1 MVSSSWRRRRHAAM
15 LHQYWNAAIGDLALL
30 PGCDSLSP
38 TALAAKPFGLNRQYH
53 LIQPLQILNGTRNDA
68 DAEQTLSNQPM
79 PKALRDWMREERT
92 PLAAHWNLLTKL
104 DPAMVSRSMKSR
116 VQ

>member
-1 MVSSSWRRRRHAAM
+1 M
-15 LHQYWNAAIGDLALL
+15 LTLRAGKRLNTHSLNV
-30 PGCDSLSP
+30 DS
-38 TALAAKPFGLNRQYH
+38 LNRQGL
-53 LIQPLQILNGTRNDA
+53 LIQPLQTLGGTRKDA
-68 DAEQTLSNQPM
+68 AEQTLSNQPM

>member
-1 MVSSSWRRRRHAAM
+1 M

-38 TALAAKPFGLNRQYH
+38 TALVAKPFGLNRQYH

-104 DPAMVSRSMKSR
+104 DPAMGSHSMKSQ